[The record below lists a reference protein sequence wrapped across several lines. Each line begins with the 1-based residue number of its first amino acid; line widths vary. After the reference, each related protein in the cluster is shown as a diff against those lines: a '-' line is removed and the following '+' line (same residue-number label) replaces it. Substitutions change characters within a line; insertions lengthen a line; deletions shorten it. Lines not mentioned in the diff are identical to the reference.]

1 MWQRQNV
8 AAVFIILCN
17 LHAAALE
24 LRTHAFDEHGGG
36 NLYEESQESRWWN
49 EDLAHVVDATKDT
62 VGGAARPAK
71 IHAGILSQAVSQGVI
86 GSAAKLRDGD
96 FHGALE
102 AASGAVTQAQVES
115 DKATR
120 SFRSSVPRLLAVIML
135 VICIGL
141 LWGIESLL
149 SPLSCSQD
157 SLGSATLGSPSE
169 LQKVGEFHHFPALGT
184 LRFLLSL
191 MVLLFNFYPWTV
203 QEVQS
208 RKAGVL
214 SVFSSWGVLA
224 APMFFTLS
232 GFCQS
237 YAKTVGSKAQLEEDF
252 ISAFVVRIMAWYPYY
267 AISLIFL
274 ATYFFSYSAWDW
286 SSFTAQFFLISGAF
300 ESRKVTFPY
309 LPCSWWFSL
318 LAVYTLGWYP
328 MHTVLKG
335 SVNSVIWTMF
345 TVATTVVIPSVLL
358 EYLFMSEEPLFQM
371 IQYSPSYFFG
381 QALAVWQVKHCMLM
395 QVQTGQ
401 SGSPSRQVLTLQ
413 PVGEM
418 PFSARFGV
426 TTSCLIMGLVMI
438 FIAPFDELPVIRK
451 PCASIFTKGL
461 LLPVF
466 GLHIVGLCNE
476 ADPLA
481 RLAARPVVSWAG
493 KLSLSMFL
501 LALPTHV
508 AVRETLGFDGFT
520 WTFLASL
527 LALSAAG
534 YFLIEVPSRR
544 FAHFLAV
551 FMNQKAQ
558 K

>member
-8 AAVFIILCN
+8 VAVFITLCN

-24 LRTHAFDEHGGG
+24 LRTHAFDETGGG
-36 NLYEESQESRWWN
+36 NLILYEESWRWN
-49 EDLAHVVDATKDT
+49 EDLADVVNATKDT
-62 VGGAARPAK
+62 VGGAARLAQ
-71 IHAGILSQAVSQGVI
+71 IHAGILGEAVSQGVM

-102 AASGAVTQAQVES
+102 AARGALTQAKVES

-120 SFRSSVPRLLAVIML
+120 SFRSSVPRLLAVILL
-135 VICIGL
+135 VIGIGL
-141 LWGIESLL
+141 LWGIEHLL
-149 SPLSCSQD
+149 SPRTDQD
-157 SLGSATLGSPSE
+157 SLGSAILGSPSE
-169 LQKVGEFHHFPALGT
+169 SQKVGEFYHFPALGT
-184 LRFLLSL
+184 LRFLLSI
-191 MVLLFNFYPWTV
+191 MVLLFNFYPWTI

-208 RKAGVL
+208 RKAGIL
-214 SVFSSWGVLA
+214 SCFASWGVLA

-237 YAKTVGSKAQLEEDF
+237 YAKMVGSKAQLEEDF

-274 ATYFFSYSAWDW
+274 ASYFFSYSAWDW

-300 ESRKVTFPY
+300 ETRKVTFPY

-335 SVNSVIWTMF
+335 SLNSVIWTMF

-358 EYLFMSEEPLFQM
+358 EYLFLSEEPLFQM

-381 QALAVWQVKHCMLM
+381 QALAIWQVKHCMLM

-401 SGSPSRQVLTLQ
+401 SGSPSTQLLTLQ

-426 TTSCLIMGLVMI
+426 TTSCLIMGMVMI
-438 FIAPFDELPVIRK
+438 FISPFDELPVIRK

-493 KLSLSMFL
+493 KLALSMFL
-501 LALPTHV
+501 LALPMHV
-508 AVRETLGFDGFT
+508 AIREMLGFDGFT
-520 WTFLASL
+520 LTFLASL
-527 LALSAAG
+527 LAVSVAG

-544 FAHFLAV
+544 FADFLAI